1 LNQWYP
7 AKGVFNKSYPKDVIL
22 NEWGKAEEKLVVD
35 YLGNLYVHSK
45 EGGSPERETFVV
57 TIFLLDRMITRGDGV
72 LFNPGSWQ
80 VSTVTLCHK
89 LSLVPTFKLNVPAFS
104 NSDLN

>member
-45 EGGSPERETFVV
+45 ERGSPERETFVV
-57 TIFLLDRMITRGDGV
+57 TILLLERIITDGRGV
-72 LFNPGSWQ
+72 LFKNHRE
-80 VSTVTLCHK
+80 TCFF
-89 LSLVPTFKLNVPAFS
+89 LSRLVLKK
-104 NSDLN
+104 DLVL